1 MSTATAKSDDITEFV
16 FVVTTVSH
24 GKHIANL
31 KYSYYLGVKEG
42 KQKPDRVSYTI
53 NRIKILLATVWTVH
67 KAIAHKLMQLYKL
80 YCVAEMLLV

>member
-42 KQKPDRVSYTI
+42 K
-53 NRIKILLATVWTVH
+53 
-67 KAIAHKLMQLYKL
+67 
-80 YCVAEMLLV
+80 